1 MSDWQLVAL
10 GAIGGGALTVF
21 VGLVVLAWRGGMQEE
36 VFDASGN

>member
-21 VGLVVLAWRGGMQEE
+21 VGLVALAWSGDMQEGSK
-36 VFDASGN
+36 DAEF